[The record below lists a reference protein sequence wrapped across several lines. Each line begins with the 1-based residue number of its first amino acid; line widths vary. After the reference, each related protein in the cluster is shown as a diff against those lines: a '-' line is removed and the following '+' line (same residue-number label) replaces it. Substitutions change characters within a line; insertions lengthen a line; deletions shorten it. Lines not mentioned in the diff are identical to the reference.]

1 MARAAKA
8 RRAPADDPDREVHA
22 AMDRKYYASVLVAE
36 PGAASPR
43 QYNGVI
49 TLQDRERVAD
59 VADAVGAAVCR
70 SLGVAREQVRV
81 VHCLRMH

>member
-1 MARAAKA
+1 
-8 RRAPADDPDREVHA
+8 
-22 AMDRKYYASVLVAE
+22 MDLKYYASVLVAE

-49 TLQDRERVAD
+49 TLQDPDRAID
-59 VADAVGAAVCR
+59 IMDAVGAAVCR
-70 SLGVAREQVRV
+70 SLGVPREQVRV